1 MLNSMTNNRAILYEH
16 FSDIE
21 QQRETSTA
29 GIWVFIGSEI
39 MFFGA
44 VILAFSVYRFNYAQA
59 FSEGAQELNVALG
72 AINTA
77 ILFTSGLSMLLASAT
92 NKMGAKFLTILF
104 LLVTGALG
112 AVFLVIKGIEYHED
126 WTEGLFPGGGF
137 QWSGANSPQVQL
149 FFLLYFIMTGFHALH
164 LLVGIGLILTV
175 AWLVLRGWI
184 HEEHFMPLE
193 VAGIYWHFVDMVW
206 IFLFTLLYLLGG
218 KV

>member
-1 MLNSMTNNRAILYEH
+1 MSNHRAILYEH

-21 QQRETSTA
+21 QQREAATA
-29 GIWVFIGSEI
+29 GIWVFIASEI

-44 VILAFSVYRFNYAQA
+44 LILAFCVYRFSYTQA
-59 FSEGAQELNVALG
+59 FAEGAQKLNVVLG
-72 AINTA
+72 AVNTA
-77 ILFTSGLSMLLASAT
+77 ILFTSGLSISLAAAT
-92 NKMGAKFLTILF
+92 NKMRAKFLTALF
-104 LLVTGALG
+104 LLVSALLG
-112 AVFLVIKGIEYHED
+112 VVFLAIKGIEYHED
-126 WTEGLFPGGGF
+126 WAKGLFPGDGF
-137 QWSGANSPQVQL
+137 QWSGPNLPHVQL

-164 LLVGIGLILTV
+164 LLIGIGLILVV

>member
-1 MLNSMTNNRAILYEH
+1 MSNHRTILYEH

-29 GIWVFIGSEI
+29 GIWVFVGSEI

-44 VILAFSVYRFNYAQA
+44 LILAFCVYRFSYSQA
-59 FSEGAQELNVALG
+59 FSEGAQKLNVVLG
-72 AINTA
+72 AVNTA
-77 ILFTSGLSMLLASAT
+77 VLFTSGLTMSLAAAA
-92 NKMGAKFLTILF
+92 NKTGAKFVTLFF
-104 LLVTGALG
+104 LLVTAAFGV
-112 AVFLVIKGIEYHED
+112 VFLAIKGIEYHED
-126 WTEGLFPGGGF
+126 WTKGLFPGDGF
-137 QWSGANSPQVQL
+137 QWSGSNSPHVQL

-164 LLVGIGLILTV
+164 LLIGIGLILVV

-193 VAGIYWHFVDMVW
+193 VIGIYWHFVDMVW

>member
-1 MLNSMTNNRAILYEH
+1 MSNNRAILYEQ

-21 QQRETSTA
+21 QQRETSAA

-44 VILAFSVYRFNYAQA
+44 LILAFSVYRFNYPQA
-59 FSEGAQELNVALG
+59 FSEGARQLNVGLG
-72 AINTA
+72 AINTGV
-77 ILFTSGLSMLLASAT
+77 LFTSGLTMSLAAAT
-92 NKMGAKFLTILF
+92 NRTGARFLTIL
-104 LLVTGALG
+104 LLLATAVLG
-112 AVFLVIKGIEYHED
+112 AAFLAIKGFEYRED
-126 WTEGLFPGGGF
+126 WTKGLFPGEGF
-137 QWSGANSPQVQL
+137 NWSGSNSPQVQL

-164 LLVGIGLILTV
+164 LIVGIGLILVV
-175 AWLVLRGWI
+175 AWLVLKGWI

>member
-1 MLNSMTNNRAILYEH
+1 MSNNRAILYEH

-29 GIWVFIGSEI
+29 GIWVFVASEI

-44 VILAFSVYRFNYAQA
+44 LILAFSVYRFSYTQA
-59 FSEGAQELNVALG
+59 FNEGAQELNVVLG
-72 AINTA
+72 ALNTG
-77 ILFTSGLSMLLASAT
+77 ILFTSGLTMSLAAAT
-92 NKMGAKFLTILF
+92 NKMGAKFLTIL
-104 LLVTGALG
+104 LLLATCALG

-126 WTEGLFPGGGF
+126 WTKGLFPGEAF
-137 QWSGANSPQVQL
+137 HWSGSNSPQVQL

-164 LLVGIGLILTV
+164 LLVGIGLILV
-175 AWLVLRGWI
+175 IAWLVLRGWV

-193 VAGIYWHFVDMVW
+193 VIGIYWHFVDMVW

>member
-1 MLNSMTNNRAILYEH
+1 MSNHRAILYEH

-21 QQRETSTA
+21 QQRETSTT
-29 GIWVFIGSEI
+29 GIWVFIASEI

-44 VILAFSVYRFNYAQA
+44 LILAFSVYRFTYAQA
-59 FSEGAQELNVALG
+59 FSEGAQELNAVLG

-77 ILFTSGLSMLLASAT
+77 VLFTSGLTMSLAAAT
-92 NKMGAKFLTILF
+92 NKMGAKFMTILF
-104 LLVTGALG
+104 LLVTAVLG
-112 AVFLVIKGIEYHED
+112 AVFVVIKGIEYHED
-126 WTEGLFPGGGF
+126 WTKGLFPGDGF
-137 QWSGANSPQVQL
+137 HWSGTNSPQVQL

-164 LLVGIGLILTV
+164 LLVGIGLILVV

>member
-1 MLNSMTNNRAILYEH
+1 MTNNRAILYEH

-29 GIWVFIGSEI
+29 GIWVFIASEI

-44 VILAFSVYRFNYAQA
+44 LILAFSVYRFNYPQA
-59 FSEGAQELNVALG
+59 FSEGAQELNVVLG
-72 AINTA
+72 AVNTA
-77 ILFTSGLSMLLASAT
+77 ILFTSGLTMSLAAAT
-92 NKMGAKFLTILF
+92 NKMGARFLTIL
-104 LLVTGALG
+104 LLLITALLG
-112 AVFLVIKGIEYHED
+112 AVFLAIKGIEYHED
-126 WTEGLFPGGGF
+126 WTKGLFPGDGF
-137 QWSGANSPQVQL
+137 HWSGSNSPHVQL

-164 LLVGIGLILTV
+164 LLVGIGLVLVV
-175 AWLVLRGWI
+175 AGLVLRGRI

-193 VAGIYWHFVDMVW
+193 VTSIYWHFVDMVW

>member
-1 MLNSMTNNRAILYEH
+1 MANHRAILYEH

-21 QQRETSTA
+21 QQRESSTT
-29 GIWVFIGSEI
+29 GIWVFIASEI

-44 VILAFSVYRFNYAQA
+44 LILAFSVYRFSYVQA
-59 FSEGAQELNVALG
+59 FSEGAKELNVVLG

-77 ILFTSGLSMLLASAT
+77 VLFTSGLTMSLAAAT

-104 LLVTGALG
+104 LLVTAVLG
-112 AVFLVIKGIEYHED
+112 AVFLAIKGIEYHED
-126 WTEGLFPGGGF
+126 WTKGLFPGDGF
-137 QWSGANSPQVQL
+137 RWTGPNSPQVLL

-164 LLVGIGLILTV
+164 LLVGIGLILVV

>member
-1 MLNSMTNNRAILYEH
+1 MTNNRAILYDH
-16 FSDIE
+16 FSDLE

-29 GIWVFIGSEI
+29 GIWVFVASEI

-44 VILAFSVYRFNYAQA
+44 LILAFSVYRFTYAQA
-59 FSEGAQELNVALG
+59 FSEGAQELNAVLG
-72 AINTA
+72 AVNTA
-77 ILFTSGLSMLLASAT
+77 ILFTSGLTMSLAAAT

-104 LLVTGALG
+104 LLITAFLG

-126 WTEGLFPGGGF
+126 WMKGLFPGEGF
-137 QWSGANSPQVQL
+137 HWTGANSPQVQL
-149 FFLLYFIMTGFHALH
+149 FFILYFIMTGFHALH
-164 LLVGIGLILTV
+164 LLVGIGLILVV

>member
-1 MLNSMTNNRAILYEH
+1 MSNHRAILYEH

-29 GIWVFIGSEI
+29 GIWVFIASEI

-44 VILAFSVYRFNYAQA
+44 LILAFSVYRFSYAQA
-59 FSEGAQELNVALG
+59 FSDGAQELNAPLG

-77 ILFTSGLSMLLASAT
+77 ILFTSGLTMSLAAAT
-92 NKMGAKFLTILF
+92 NKMGMKFLTILF
-104 LLVTGALG
+104 LLVTAVLG
-112 AVFLVIKGIEYHED
+112 TVFLVIKGIEYHED
-126 WTEGLFPGGGF
+126 WTKGLFPGNGF
-137 QWSGANSPQVQL
+137 QWSGPNSPQVQL
-149 FFLLYFIMTGFHALH
+149 FFILYFIMTGFHALH
-164 LLVGIGLILTV
+164 LLVGIGLILVIT
-175 AWLVLRGWI
+175 WLVLRGWI
-184 HEEHFMPLE
+184 HQEHFMPLE

>member
-1 MLNSMTNNRAILYEH
+1 MSNHRAILYEH

-21 QQRETSTA
+21 QQRETSAA
-29 GIWVFIGSEI
+29 GIWVFIASEI

-44 VILAFSVYRFNYAQA
+44 LILAFSVYRFNYPQA
-59 FSEGAQELNVALG
+59 FSEGAQQLNVVLG
-72 AINTA
+72 AINTGV
-77 ILFTSGLSMLLASAT
+77 LFTSGLTMSLAAAA
-92 NKMGAKFLTILF
+92 NKMGARFLT
-104 LLVTGALG
+104 LLLLLATAVLG
-112 AVFLVIKGIEYHED
+112 AAFLAIKAFEYHED
-126 WTEGLFPGGGF
+126 WIKGLFPGESFHWTG
-137 QWSGANSPQVQL
+137 SDSPQVQL
-149 FFLLYFIMTGFHALH
+149 FFLLYFIMTGFHAVH
-164 LLVGIGLILTV
+164 LIVGIGLILVV

>member
-1 MLNSMTNNRAILYEH
+1 MANNRAILYDH

-21 QQRETSTA
+21 QQRETSTT
-29 GIWVFIGSEI
+29 GIWVFIASEI

-44 VILAFSVYRFNYAQA
+44 LILAFSVYRFSYAQA
-59 FSEGAQELNVALG
+59 FSEGAQELNAVLG

-77 ILFTSGLSMLLASAT
+77 ILFTSGLTMSLAAAA
-92 NKMGAKFLTILF
+92 NKMGGKFLTIFF
-104 LLVTGALG
+104 LLFTAVLG
-112 AVFLVIKGIEYHED
+112 AVFLAIKGIEYHED
-126 WTEGLFPGGGF
+126 WTKGLFPGAGF
-137 QWSGANSPQVQL
+137 HWTGPNSPQVQL

-164 LLVGIGLILTV
+164 LLVGIGLILVV

-184 HEEHFMPLE
+184 HQEHFMPLE
-193 VAGIYWHFVDMVW
+193 VASIYWHFVDMVW

>member
-1 MLNSMTNNRAILYEH
+1 MNNNRAILYEQ
-16 FSDIE
+16 FSDIQ
-21 QQRETSTA
+21 QQRETSIA

-44 VILAFSVYRFNYAQA
+44 LILAFTVYRFNYAQA
-59 FSEGAQELNVALG
+59 FSEGAQELNIVLG

-77 ILFTSGLSMLLASAT
+77 ILFTSGLTMSLAAAT
-92 NKMGAKFLTILF
+92 NKTGAKFLTILF
-104 LLVTGALG
+104 LLVTGLLG
-112 AVFLVIKGIEYHED
+112 AVFLAIKGIEYQED
-126 WTEGLFPGGGF
+126 WTKGLFPGDGF
-137 QWSGANSPQVQL
+137 QWPGSNSRHVQL

-164 LLVGIGLILTV
+164 LVVGIGLILVV
-175 AWLVLRGWI
+175 AWLVLRGWV
-184 HEEHFMPLE
+184 HQEHFMPLE